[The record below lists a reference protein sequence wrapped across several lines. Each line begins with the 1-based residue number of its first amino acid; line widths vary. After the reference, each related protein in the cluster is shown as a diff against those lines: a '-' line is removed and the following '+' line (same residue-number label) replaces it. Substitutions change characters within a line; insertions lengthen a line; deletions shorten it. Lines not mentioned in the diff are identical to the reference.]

1 MNALRI
7 YFVYYFLICATS
19 MPLEYEPRY
28 RLEGTDRF
36 LVTQWSKWNGGI
48 PEWHQVECEVAKTS
62 EYRILWYFVP
72 LKFDG
77 TEDWKKK
84 VLIRY
89 PSNIR
94 FILNSTVLHV
104 LMTAENEGSYQCRA
118 VDRYGGYQEYKVTLL
133 VKAYRSEENLG
144 FPRMELDKQNRMII
158 SRVNSWEPI
167 RVVTYTKHVYEDEN
181 DRIRDDGTYFVSEE
195 IPTIGFK
202 NTVMSRSLP
211 SNTFMWYSFAHS
223 NLIKF
228 FRTYPEVPTNAMEI
242 VEINPVPECLSVL
255 RLKIRNDFLD
265 DTELDAQDLEPFKMV
280 RIRAYPL
287 DRRIVLERTFHEDE
301 YECCEQNCTNKMSCF
316 TVDFYG
322 LSPNAEYSFTTRWI
336 YEDLEGVESKFE
348 TGNTLSD
355 ARPYPATRIDIVS
368 LTSTSM
374 KVRWDPPDFW
384 DTSVLYYLVALDD
397 DERPEIYWPI
407 EPVAEFRY
415 LQPDSIHKL
424 NISVV
429 ARNSKDV
436 AFQVFHIRTLG
447 SVEQKGYNI
456 LLSLQ
461 QEMDLCLQ
469 LIKKHT
475 AELEKLGGLSQEKET
490 NELLQR
496 TVEDLNLKLEDNVV
510 VSSGFRGFLVVVE
523 TVLIAMLLSFLHYAS
538 LKQSL
543 LNKERA
549 KDHENKAS
557 LKTAKALAAP
567 KK

>member
-1 MNALRI
+1 
-7 YFVYYFLICATS
+7 
-19 MPLEYEPRY
+19 
-28 RLEGTDRF
+28 
-36 LVTQWSKWNGGI
+36 
-48 PEWHQVECEVAKTS
+48 
-62 EYRILWYFVP
+62 
-72 LKFDG
+72 
-77 TEDWKKK
+77 
-84 VLIRY
+84 
-89 PSNIR
+89 
-94 FILNSTVLHV
+94 
-104 LMTAENEGSYQCRA
+104 MTAENEGSYQCRA
-118 VDRYGGYQEYKVTLL
+118 VDKYGGYQEYKVTLL

-228 FRTYPEVPTNAMEI
+228 FRTYPVVPTNTMEI

-301 YECCEQNCTNKMSCF
+301 YECCEQNCTNKMLCF

-384 DTSVLYYLVALDD
+384 DTSVLYYL
-397 DERPEIYWPI
+397 
-407 EPVAEFRY
+407 
-415 LQPDSIHKL
+415 
-424 NISVV
+424 
-429 ARNSKDV
+429 
-436 AFQVFHIRTLG
+436 
-447 SVEQKGYNI
+447 
-456 LLSLQ
+456 
-461 QEMDLCLQ
+461 

-475 AELEKLGGLSQEKET
+475 AELEKLGGLSQEKEK

-510 VSSGFRGFLVVVE
+510 VASGFRGFLVVVE
-523 TVLIAMLLSFLHYAS
+523 TVVIAMLLSFLHYAVDIDPGF
-538 LKQSL
+538 
-543 LNKERA
+543 EPVTMRV
-549 KDHENKAS
+549 
-557 LKTAKALAAP
+557 
-567 KK
+567 